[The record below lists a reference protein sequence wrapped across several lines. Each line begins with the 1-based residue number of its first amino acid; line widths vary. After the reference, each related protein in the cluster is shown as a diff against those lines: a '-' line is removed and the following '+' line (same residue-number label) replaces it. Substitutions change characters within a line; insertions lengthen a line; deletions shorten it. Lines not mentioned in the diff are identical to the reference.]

1 MNADTE
7 KMLRREDEESAYTI
21 GGVSRILSLC
31 ADTLRIWEKKGLI
44 KPRREGKNRIY
55 SKADIERLSTIKE
68 LIRQQGLNVAGVRKV
83 LGPEGRLREPALRPP
98 PGT

>member
-1 MNADTE
+1 MNIETE
-7 KMLRREDEESAYTI
+7 KTQMREGAVPDFGREGEKSDYAI
-21 GGVSRILSLC
+21 GAVSRILNLC

-55 SKADIERLSTIKE
+55 TKADIERLCTIKE

-83 LGPEGRLREPALRPP
+83 LGREGA
-98 PGT
+98 